1 MSTTF
6 RFSSPVKKTS
16 SCVRPGVR
24 DMRARFLRPV
34 SALIRLDLPTLE
46 RPAKAISTPRIDG
59 SDAGVPAA
67 PTKRHS
73 RAKRRR
79 PASISA
85 RVKRSAVIGASIS
98 SASCPCIAVQTN
110 GVLAHAYSRPNG
122 RRAFARLCRR
132 HLRLSDTKDVDGRDK
147 PGHDVDRMSAAL
159 LRRLFLYE

>member
-1 MSTTF
+1 MSTIF

-24 DMRARFLRPV
+24 EMRARFLRPV

-67 PTKRHS
+67 LTKRHS

-85 RVKRSAVIGASIS
+85 RVNRSAVIGASIS
-98 SASCPCIAVQTN
+98 SASRPCIAVQRD
-110 GVLAHAYSRPNG
+110 G
-122 RRAFARLCRR
+122 AFARLCRGYP
-132 HLRLSDTKDVDGRDK
+132 RLADPKDVDGGDK
-147 PGHDVDRMSAAL
+147 PGHDADRMSAAL
-159 LRRLFLYE
+159 LRRLFLH